1 MIYPHVRLQNGD
13 NFIQGHVPYQ
23 IPSAKKPDP
32 EAQWSAFLTPGE
44 VREKIFFVLSRSL
57 LPDVPTNERLIQA
70 VRQSGQASGY
80 PQATSGYGL
89 RRRWSSQSSA

>member
-44 VREKIFFVLSRSL
+44 VREKNL
-57 LPDVPTNERLIQA
+57 LCAVPVAAAGCADQ
-70 VRQSGQASGY
+70 
-80 PQATSGYGL
+80 
-89 RRRWSSQSSA
+89 